1 MAKAVLQ
8 KNWYEIQAPSIF
20 DQDTVSET
28 PAEKESQVINRTVRE
43 NLNDLMENADKY
55 YADVSLKVTDVEGSK
70 AFTEIDEMECSSEF
84 VSRMIREGSDRFDYV
99 YDLETAD
106 DKKVRIKF
114 VGATL
119 RKTSS
124 EKLSAVRTKI
134 RQVLEE
140 KGDSQ
145 SYEEIM
151 ENIFTDN
158 LQEEIRDK
166 ADEIYPFRQLEI
178 RKTEL
183 LE

>member
-8 KNWYEIQAPSIF
+8 KSWYDIQAPSIF
-20 DQDTVSET
+20 DEDTVTET
-28 PAEKESQVINRTVRE
+28 PAENESQVLNRTVKE
-43 NLNDLMENADKY
+43 NLNDLMDNADKY
-55 YADVSLKVTDVEGSK
+55 YADVSLKVTEVEGNK
-70 AFTEIDEMECSSEF
+70 AFTEISEMECSSEF

-99 YDLETAD
+99 YDLRTAD
-106 DKKVRIKF
+106 DREVRIKF

-124 EKLSAVRTKI
+124 KKLSAVRNVI
-134 RQVLEE
+134 REILEE
-140 KGDSQ
+140 KGDTQ

-158 LQEEIRDK
+158 IQEEVRDK
-166 ADEIYPFRQLEI
+166 ANKIYPFRQLEI

-183 LE
+183 RE